1 MSELDQ
7 ATSSVLTTPRALPA
21 TVARA
26 VAPVLDDVRAPQF
39 PVHVVLARAPFPRAA
54 GEPTQAEFTV

>member
-7 ATSSVLTTPRALPA
+7 ATSSVLTTPRAL
-21 TVARA
+21 VARA

-39 PVHVVLARAPFPRAA
+39 SVHVVLPRAPFPRAA